1 MKRRIAIILIFI
13 SMASLL
19 TGCWSKRELNELSI
33 ATAIGIDKSG
43 DKYTV
48 SVQLMNPSEIA
59 GQKSSGQRAA
69 SVVYKAEGKSIFEA
83 LRRMTL
89 STSRRIYVSHVRV
102 IIFGEQVSREGIKD
116 LLDFLSRDHEMRSN
130 VYMLTAKNSRA
141 EDVLS
146 VLSVIEKIAANK
158 IYLSLRSSEQ
168 SWAATS
174 VVKLDEL
181 IDSISSKGRDAVMN
195 GVLVKGNLEIGS
207 TNENIK
213 NSQPPAIL
221 AIDNIGVFKKDKL
234 IGWLSEKEGIGYNQV
249 MGKIKSTV
257 VTVNSPEGGNVGIE
271 IKNSK
276 SSVKGKVENGKPK
289 IYIDFKAS
297 GNVGDV
303 QSTVDVTKAENIR
316 KLEAETEKNMEKN
329 MKEIIERA
337 QKEFQSDIFGFGEA
351 IRRSNPKEWKKIEKN
366 WHNEF
371 KDLSVDINTTVT
383 IKQIGTTTKPIPGEI
398 KE

>member
-146 VLSVIEKIAANK
+146 ILSVVEKIAANK

-234 IGWLSEKEGIGYNQV
+234 IGWLSEKEGIGYNQI

-329 MKEIIERA
+329 MKEVIERA

-366 WHNEF
+366 WNNGF
-371 KDLSVDINTTVT
+371 KDLPVDINTTVT

>member
-13 SMASLL
+13 LMASLL

-89 STSRRIYVSHVRV
+89 STSRKIYVSHVRV

-181 IDSISSKGRDAVMN
+181 INSISSNGRDAVMN

-213 NSQPPAIL
+213 NSQPPATL
-221 AIDNIGVFKKDKL
+221 AIDNIGIFKKDKL
-234 IGWLSEKEGIGYNQV
+234 IGWLSEKEGIGYNQIT
-249 MGKIKSTV
+249 GKIKSTV

-276 SSVKGKVENGKPK
+276 ASVKGKVENGKPK

-329 MKEIIERA
+329 MKEVIGRA

>member
-181 IDSISSKGRDAVMN
+181 INSISSKGRDAVMN

-213 NSQPPAIL
+213 NSQPPATL

-234 IGWLSEKEGIGYNQV
+234 IGWLSEKEGIGYNQIT
-249 MGKIKSTV
+249 GKIKSTV

-303 QSTVDVTKAENIR
+303 QSTVDVTKTENIR

-329 MKEIIERA
+329 MKEVIERA

-351 IRRSNPKEWKKIEKN
+351 IRRSNPKEWKKVERN
-366 WHNEF
+366 WNNKF